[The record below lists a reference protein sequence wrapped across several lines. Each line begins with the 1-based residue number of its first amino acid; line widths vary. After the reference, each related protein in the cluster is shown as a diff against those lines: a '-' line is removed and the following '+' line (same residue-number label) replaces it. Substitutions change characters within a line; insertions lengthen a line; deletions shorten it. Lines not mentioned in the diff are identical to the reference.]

1 MNLSRRIRISRM
13 PRWLV
18 SVGRSFYALGMIGIG
33 IEFFVF
39 RNFIP
44 VIVASFPAA
53 IPGRTLWIYV
63 IGAAIIA
70 AGLAILLNVQGRTVA
85 AVLGWA
91 LLGSLLID
99 HIPAQLAHNPGIL
112 GVWGNAFKILTLCGG
127 AWVAAGSF
135 QLGSPARPSPVEKFM
150 SFGRYFLAITVVVFG
165 YEHFL
170 YTDFVATLVPA
181 WIPWH
186 YFWTYFAAVALI
198 VSGLAMILN
207 VKARLAALM
216 LGIMIFLWFVMLHIP
231 RAIADPTGGIG
242 NETSSVFE
250 ALAFSGIAFMLAALP
265 AQNPFA
271 ISAKK

>member
-1 MNLSRRIRISRM
+1 M

-18 SVGRSFYALGMIGIG
+18 SVGRSFFALGVIGIG

-39 RNFIP
+39 RDFIP
-44 VIVASFPAA
+44 VILPNFPAA
-53 IPGRTLWIYV
+53 IPGRTLWIYL

-70 AGLAILLNVQGRTVA
+70 AGFAILLNIKGRAVTT
-85 AVLGWA
+85 VLGWA
-91 LLGSLLID
+91 LLISLLID
-99 HIPAQLAHNPGIL
+99 HIPNQLAHNPRIL
-112 GVWGNAFKILTLCGG
+112 GVWGNAFKIFTLCGG
-127 AWVAAGSF
+127 AWVAAGSLR
-135 QLGSPARPSPVEKFM
+135 QATLPPTSLEKFM

-216 LGIMIFLWFVMLHIP
+216 LGIMIFLWFVILHIP
-231 RAIADPTGGIG
+231 RAIADPSGGIG

-250 ALAFSGIAFMLAALP
+250 ALAFSGIAFMLAALS